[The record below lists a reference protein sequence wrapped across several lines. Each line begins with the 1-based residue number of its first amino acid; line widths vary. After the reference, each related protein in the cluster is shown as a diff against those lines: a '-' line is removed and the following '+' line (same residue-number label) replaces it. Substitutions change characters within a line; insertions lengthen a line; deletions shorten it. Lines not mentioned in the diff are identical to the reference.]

1 MNTVFFFIYQNLD
14 LTENIALINL
24 NFSMIQYLLKE
35 RYLLFHYNEKK
46 IIFNSN

>member
-24 NFSMIQYLLKE
+24 NFSMIQY
-35 RYLLFHYNEKK
+35 KK
-46 IIFNSN
+46 NNYHNKNH